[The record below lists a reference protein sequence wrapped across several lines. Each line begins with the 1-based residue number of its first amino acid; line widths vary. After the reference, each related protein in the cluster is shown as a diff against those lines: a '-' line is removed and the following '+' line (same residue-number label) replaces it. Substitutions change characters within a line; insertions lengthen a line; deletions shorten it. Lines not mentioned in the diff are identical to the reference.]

1 MTSFM
6 KYKMMNQYN
15 SYLIQEY
22 MRSIVIHSNTMNYQ
36 SNNYTRNS
44 QQNNYTRNSHS
55 NRNLQSNHY
64 RIRNKELDN
73 HRLENRIVIDD
84 KKVVSTQNQYL
95 HLLHPLNNLQRLTH
109 LNKLKHIKYFDN
121 EHHYSKSVELLDNYI
136 VKKTLK
142 YNFLGVQLFKNELNA
157 LFKLSNY
164 PHFPKLIAYDPK
176 HLIIYMSYCGVQISR
191 YNLPTN
197 WKEQIR
203 EIHCVLEK
211 QNVNS
216 NDMLL
221 RNTCIL
227 DNQIY
232 IIDFGLNSVYND
244 SIKYVISN
252 FYNNL
257 NHLAITNG

>member
-1 MTSFM
+1 MFYIIMTSFL
-6 KYKMMNQYN
+6 KYKMINHYN
-15 SYLIQEY
+15 TQLLYEY
-22 MRSIVIHSNTMNYQ
+22 MRPIVNRNNNKPTNQINY
-36 SNNYTRNS
+36 NTRNK
-44 QQNNYTRNSHS
+44 NM
-55 NRNLQSNHY
+55 
-64 RIRNKELDN
+64 DN
-73 HRLENRIVIDD
+73 TNRLENKIIIDD
-84 KKVVSTQNQYL
+84 KTVLSIQTQYL
-95 HLLHPLNNLQRLTH
+95 YLLHPLNNLQRLNY

-164 PHFPKLIAYDPK
+164 KHFPKLVAYDTK
-176 HLIIYMSYCGVQISR
+176 HLIIYMTYCGVQISR
-191 YNLPTN
+191 YNLPMN
-197 WKEQIR
+197 WKEQIK
-203 EIHCVLEK
+203 EIQSILEK

-227 DNQIY
+227 DNLIY

-244 SIKYVISN
+244 SIKYVIGN

-257 NHLAITNG
+257 NRLAITM

>member
-1 MTSFM
+1 MTSFL
-6 KYKMMNQYN
+6 KYRMMNQYN
-15 SYLIQEY
+15 SYLLQEY
-22 MRSIVIHSNTMNYQ
+22 MQRSIVNNNNNNINYYN
-36 SNNYTRNS
+36 SRNS
-44 QQNNYTRNSHS
+44 NQNNN
-55 NRNLQSNHY
+55 
-64 RIRNKELDN
+64 IIKKKELDN
-73 HRLENRIVIDD
+73 NSLENKIIIDD
-84 KKVVSTQNQYL
+84 KKVSSIQNQYL
-95 HLLHPLNNLQRLTH
+95 YILHPLNNLQRLNY

-164 PHFPKLIAYDPK
+164 PHFPKLIAYDSK

-191 YNLPTN
+191 YNLPNN

-203 EIHCVLEK
+203 EIQLILEK
-211 QNVNS
+211 RNVNS

-244 SIKYVISN
+244 NIKYVIGN

-257 NHLAITNG
+257 NRLAITI